1 MTKLKLVFLIGK
13 YGTGGKERQ
22 LTEIINKLSKESYEI
37 HLFMKNDSSYY
48 FNTIKRKLASYYSLD
63 KGNFNFLDIIQLK
76 RFINNIKPDVVFTFS
91 KLLSHFSWIIKGIS
105 FNKFRLING
114 SIRDAPVELS
124 FHMKFE
130 KRMYSIYNE
139 VVANSKAGLNAYNQA
154 GKKGRYVLYNGFVS
168 NRIPKSSIS
177 QLKQKLKIDGRFM
190 IVMVASMGET
200 KDQTTFIHAAREVLL
215 IDSNTQFFLI
225 GDGLKKSQYKRL
237 VKSLNIRKNVF
248 FTGEID
254 NVESYLKVADL
265 SVLTSSPWHGE
276 GISNSVMESMA
287 CGTPVIASD
296 NGGTKEIIEDGVNGF
311 LIQNGDYQSLA
322 SKILLLIKNND
333 LRMQFSSNSE
343 NKIKSKFSIN
353 KTIEKFDEIVKIND
367 WSKC

>member
-1 MTKLKLVFLIGK
+1 MSKIKLAFLIGQ
-13 YGTGGKERQ
+13 YGTGGKEKQ
-22 LTEIINKLSKESYEI
+22 LTEIIQQMPKDRYEI
-37 HLFMKNDSSYY
+37 FLFMKNDTSYL
-48 FNTIKRKLASYYSLD
+48 FNTINCDLTSYYSLNKD
-63 KGNFNFLDIIQLK
+63 NFNLFDIFELK
-76 RFINNIKPDVVFTFS
+76 RFFISTKPDTVFSLS
-91 KLLSHFSWIIKGIS
+91 KILSHFSLLLKYI
-105 FNKFRLING
+105 FLFEYRLING
-114 SIRDAPVELS
+114 SIRDAPLHLS
-124 FHMKFE
+124 PYMKFE

-200 KDQTTFIHAAREVLL
+200 KDQITFIHAAREVLL
-215 IDSNTQFFLI
+215 IDANTQFFLI

-248 FTGEID
+248 FTGEVD

-311 LIQNGDYQSLA
+311 LIQSGDYQSLA
-322 SKILLLIKNND
+322 SKILLLIQDSD
-333 LRMQFSSNSE
+333 LRMKFSSNSR

-353 KTIEKFDEIVKIND
+353 KTINKFDEIIKIND
-367 WSKC
+367 